1 MLYESRGMYKI
12 MAELTRQEHLEII
25 ITTSI
30 NEFIS
35 KYVYDYFIKSK
46 LTDYAINKFNIEE
59 DAIEVHEYIARD
71 IVVEA
76 LMRYQRD
83 LINIIS
89 IYNICSSG
97 NIVDKINKLKESL
110 RNDENLFECLKYL
123 RIKVFSLDTDFEEVV
138 IKKIEKEIEEHLIDI
153 KDVESGKVIKTIN
166 QKNIELEKE
175 NEEKIKKY
183 KEISRINSSYWSDYE
198 DSIREVRGL
207 DEDCPIF

>member
-12 MAELTRQEHLEII
+12 MAELTRKEHLEII

-59 DAIEVHEYIARD
+59 DAIEIEEYITRD

-76 LMRYQRD
+76 LMRYQRN
-83 LINIIS
+83 LIKIIS
-89 IYNICSSG
+89 IYNICSTG
-97 NIVDKINKLKESL
+97 TIVDQINELKESL

-123 RIKVFSLDTDFEEVV
+123 RLNVFSLDRDFEKVV
-138 IKKIEKEIEEHLIDI
+138 IEKIEKEIKEHLMDI
-153 KDVESGKVIKTIN
+153 KDVESGKVIKTIS

-175 NEEKIKKY
+175 NEKKN
-183 KEISRINSSYWSDYE
+183 KEYEEINRINSSYWSDYE

-207 DEDCPIF
+207 DKDCPIF

>member
-12 MAELTRQEHLEII
+12 MAELTRKEHLEII

-35 KYVYDYFIKSK
+35 KYVYDYLKKSK

-59 DAIEVHEYIARD
+59 DDIEIYEYIARD

-76 LMRYQRD
+76 LMRYQRN
-83 LINIIS
+83 LVNIIS
-89 IYNICSSG
+89 IYNISSTG
-97 NIVDKINKLKESL
+97 TIVEQINELKESL
-110 RNDENLFECLKYL
+110 RTNENLFECLKYL
-123 RIKVFSLDTDFEEVV
+123 RLNVFSLDRDFEKVV
-138 IKKIEKEIEEHLIDI
+138 IEKIETEIKEHLMDI
-153 KDVESGKVIKTIN
+153 KDVESGKVIKTIS

-175 NEEKIKKY
+175 KEKEIKKY
-183 KEISRINSSYWSDYE
+183 EEISRINSSYWSDYE

-207 DEDCPIF
+207 DKDCTIF

>member
-1 MLYESRGMYKI
+1 MLFESRGMHKI
-12 MAELTRQEHLEII
+12 MAELTRIEHLEII

-35 KYVYDYFIKSK
+35 KYVYDYFKKSK

>member
-12 MAELTRQEHLEII
+12 MAELTRKEHLEII

-35 KYVYDYFIKSK
+35 KYVYDYLKKSK

-59 DAIEVHEYIARD
+59 DDIEIYEYIARD

-76 LMRYQRD
+76 LMRYQRN
-83 LINIIS
+83 LVNIIS
-89 IYNICSSG
+89 IYNISSTG
-97 NIVDKINKLKESL
+97 TIVEQINELKESL

-123 RIKVFSLDTDFEEVV
+123 RLNVFSLDRDFEKVV
-138 IKKIEKEIEEHLIDI
+138 IEKIETEIKEHLMDI
-153 KDVESGKVIKTIN
+153 KDVESGKVIKTIS

-175 NEEKIKKY
+175 KEKEIKKY
-183 KEISRINSSYWSDYE
+183 EEISRINSSYWSDYE

-207 DEDCPIF
+207 DKDCPIF